1 MKLIVAVFIYLGIS
15 TSSPTTVTSQEIETH
30 RIEIE
35 AALVDP
41 DFHEF
46 AEELI
51 EPGITQIDLDDLQ

>member
-15 TSSPTTVTSQEIETH
+15 TTSSSTITSQEIETH
-30 RIEIE
+30 RTEIE
-35 AALVDP
+35 ATLDDP
-41 DFHEF
+41 DFYEF